1 MDFGIALAPGVDAW
15 RWVQR
20 AEALGFSHAW
30 IYDTQLLCAD
40 FFVAAALAADRT
52 SKIRI
57 GPGVLV
63 PTNRIAPVAANG
75 LASLAALAPGRI
87 DFGVGTGFTARLTMG
102 LGPMKLSEMREYVQV
117 VRGMLAG
124 ETVTWNGD
132 GAPRKVRFL
141 NPELGLVRVGDR
153 IPLHLSAFAPKAR
166 RMAAE
171 LADGWMNFVTVAAMA
186 LYEVG
191 AMNDACREAGRDP
204 KTLYKTGFT
213 LGCVLRDG
221 EDAGSPR
228 ARAQAGPLVS
238 VLFHALTEGT
248 VKPALLPPDLQA
260 AAEAYRRLH
269 ETAGPADEAHLR
281 LHAGHLLHVR
291 PEEERFVTPELIR
304 SGTFTGG
311 VDELRDRIR
320 ELRDGGY
327 DQLAVQLVHG
337 HESAIDDWARVFDGV

>member
-1 MDFGIALAPGVDAW
+1 
-15 RWVQR
+15 
-20 AEALGFSHAW
+20 
-30 IYDTQLLCAD
+30 
-40 FFVAAALAADRT
+40 
-52 SKIRI
+52 
-57 GPGVLV
+57 
-63 PTNRIAPVAANG
+63 
-75 LASLAALAPGRI
+75 
-87 DFGVGTGFTARLTMG
+87 
-102 LGPMKLSEMREYVQV
+102 
-117 VRGMLAG
+117 MLAG
-124 ETVTWNGD
+124 ETVAWNGD

-171 LADGWMNFVTVAAMA
+171 LADGWMNFVTVTAMA
-186 LYEVG
+186 AYEVG
-191 AMNDACREAGRDP
+191 AMNDTCRKPAGSEDALQDR
-204 KTLYKTGFT
+204 LHAR
-213 LGCVLRDG
+213 LRAARRR
-221 EDAGSPR
+221 DAGSPR

-248 VKPALLPPDLQA
+248 VKPALLPPELQA
-260 AAEAYRRLH
+260 AAEEYRRLH
-269 ETAGPADEAHLR
+269 ESAGPDDEAHLR

-291 PEEERFVTPELIR
+291 PEEERFVTPELIQ
-304 SGTFTGG
+304 SGTFTGT